1 MEILDLSAL
10 ALACKS
16 LSEAV
21 KDSKN
26 QSFKSETSG
35 GSWCDPE
42 L

>member
-21 KDSKN
+21 QDSKN
-26 QSFKSETSG
+26 QSFIAS
-35 GSWCDPE
+35 
-42 L
+42 